1 MIPVDESLLT
11 SETWVEI
18 KKPKKKGEICYT
30 YIKIRQGKKG
40 MGEEKS
46 IRKKG
51 EEEKTDEKSRKGI
64 NIRIRETKDRK
75 KWGNKY
81 REGRKRK
88 QAR

>member
-1 MIPVDESLLT
+1 
-11 SETWVEI
+11 
-18 KKPKKKGEICYT
+18 
-30 YIKIRQGKKG
+30 